1 MNKKHFCLFL
11 AIFFLILNTIPYV
24 GVFAD
29 DDIVI
34 YDPDANTDLTEQLNY
49 DPNDLGALQ
58 IIYGILKNGSSVDFS
73 NTSLS
78 TSNNPW
84 NDFIDLLTA
93 SVIGVDP
100 EIWDDAIDSSLETI
114 ASIGVILN
122 GTLGLFDGFG
132 AFGIDYL
139 AGLAQYYDLG
149 LSDSV
154 PDTPTPQPDPDFS
167 FIANDNDWIPYTSSS
182 SVLYNIPFVSS
193 DLKVGGLVSNGS
205 EIYVDNWFTNTPKSY
220 YSYWNPS
227 TWSNT
232 SFRFSN
238 MITINLSYNDTLD
251 RYIASYDGFNQEYI
265 IQGGNNNYGISIT
278 DNNAEY
284 NGEKYFRLYSRITNT
299 YNFTPQTNFVGL
311 STAINYI
318 HQHFRHYNLYVDG
331 TLWVWSG
338 STSNSIAIGGNTYI
352 NNIPAPI
359 QYIVPDNSYLD
370 LNALKQK
377 ILDAIMGAGL
387 LQWVDIADCIVDVN
401 GNQVIY
407 TYNVIRND
415 YDVLYREQYPET
427 LIPDNGNY
435 FNKNLLVNYRNEL
448 KTPVLVVENTLDV
461 LPSDLKTC
469 LYICGILAI
478 FALVINRLL
487 E

>member
-1 MNKKHFCLFL
+1 MNKKHICLFL
-11 AIFFLILNTIPYV
+11 AIFFLVLNTIPYI

-34 YDPDANTDLTEQLNY
+34 YDPDSNTDLTEQLNY
-49 DPNDLGALQ
+49 DPTDLGVLQ
-58 IIYGILKNGSSVDFS
+58 IIYGILQNGSSVDFS

-84 NDFIDLLTA
+84 NDFINLLTS

-100 EIWDDAIDSSLETI
+100 EIWDDAIDASLESI
-114 ASIGVILN
+114 ASYGVIVN
-122 GTLGLFDGFG
+122 GLTGLFPEFG

-139 AGLAQYYDLG
+139 TGLAQYYDLG

-154 PDTPTPQPDPDFS
+154 PNTPTPQPDLDFS
-167 FIANDNDWIPYTSSS
+167 FISNDNDWIPFNTGNNAN
-182 SVLYNIPFVSS
+182 VPFINGG
-193 DLKVGGLVSNGS
+193 LKVGKTSLEG
-205 EIYVDNWFTNTPKSY
+205 IYALFDGITQKEYSYFTNANS
-220 YSYWNPS
+220 W
-227 TWSNT
+227 NT
-232 SFRFSN
+232 SNFYFSDI
-238 MITINLSYNDTLD
+238 ITINLYYNSELD
-251 RYIASYDGFNQEYI
+251 RYIASYDGYNPIYI
-265 IQGGNNNYGISIT
+265 YYNNYNTYGIQLTNNNDIL
-278 DNNAEY
+278 
-284 NGEKYFRLYSRITNT
+284 NGENFFNI
-299 YNFTPQTNFVGL
+299 YNQYRSDPRFTPQTSFVGL

-318 HQHFRHYNLYVDG
+318 HNHFRHYNLYVNG

-448 KTPVLVVENTLDV
+448 QTPVLVVENTLDV
-461 LPSDLKTC
+461 LPSDLKAC